1 MMHKKSLFRK
11 IFRPVHEGDETFT
24 QDQMDAAVKEGAE
37 AAVAEA
43 TKGLQNTEQVNKIV
57 EDRLARDR
65 EKRSDDNKKL
75 ISDLEVVRKQAGTSN
90 EQSEALKAQIKRLQD
105 ETQTKE
111 QGLARDLTD
120 ATTRHEAEV
129 KTLTGERDRWK
140 DGFTEQM
147 METAIRSAATT
158 HNATPQAH
166 KHLVAILGSM
176 NARVIPVLDE
186 GGKETGTYQPVVTFE
201 DVDAEGKSFT
211 TESMKV
217 LDAVERMKALKDL
230 YGNLFKDTLSGGLGG
245 NSGAGA
251 GSGTP
256 ATNASIANLSPSEHR
271 KLRAEGK
278 LPHQQG

>member
-1 MMHKKSLFRK
+1 MHKKSLFRK
-11 IFRPVHEGDETFT
+11 IFRPVYEGEDTFT
-24 QDQMDAAVKEGAE
+24 KEQMDAAVKEGAE
-37 AAVAEA
+37 SAVTEA
-43 TKGLQNTEQVNKIV
+43 TKGLQNSDQVNKIV

-65 EKRSDDNKKL
+65 EKRSDDTKKL
-75 ISDLEVVRKQAGTSN
+75 ITELEGFRKQVGTST

-129 KTLTGERDRWK
+129 KTLAGERDKWK

-166 KHLVAILGSM
+166 QHLVAILGSM

-201 DVDAEGKSFT
+201 DTDAEGKAFT
-211 TESMKV
+211 TENMMV
-217 LDAVERMKALKDL
+217 LDAVKRMKELKDL

-245 NSGAGA
+245 NSGSGVGGGA
-251 GSGTP
+251 P
-256 ATNASIANLSPSEHR
+256 ATNASIAKLSPAEHR
-271 KLRAEGK
+271 KLRSEGK
-278 LPHQQG
+278 LPHQQT